1 MIEARGVAKSF
12 GAIRVLKGVSFEVPR
27 GSTLIVTGPNGA
39 GKSTLLKIVAG
50 ILRPTRG
57 EVVVDGRPPRESRGS
72 IGYLGHEPHLYP
84 YLTAEENL
92 KFFAR
97 LYGASPA
104 TAMSL
109 LEAVSLTSK
118 AATPAGVLSFGES
131 RRLGIARAL
140 LHDPEVLIVD
150 EPLAGLDEEASASVP
165 RLLTRDNRS
174 LLVATHDV
182 ESVAALGG
190 ERLSISSGVIS

>member
-57 EVVVDGRPPRESRGS
+57 EVVVDGRPPREARGS

-104 TAMSL
+104 AAMSL

-118 AATPAGVLSFGES
+118 AATPAGVLSFGEG

-165 RLLTRDNRS
+165 HLLTRDNRS